1 MLDGTVF
8 KSRIAILFNSLQFH
22 PPNRPFFRFLSGSK
36 CSFHSSILSVG
47 YLPGVGGGGGA
58 ITNDKIG

>member
-8 KSRIAILFNSLQFH
+8 KFPIVILLNSLQFY

-36 CSFHSSILSVG
+36 CPFATHLFKCW
-47 YLPGVGGGGGA
+47 LFA
-58 ITNDKIG
+58 R